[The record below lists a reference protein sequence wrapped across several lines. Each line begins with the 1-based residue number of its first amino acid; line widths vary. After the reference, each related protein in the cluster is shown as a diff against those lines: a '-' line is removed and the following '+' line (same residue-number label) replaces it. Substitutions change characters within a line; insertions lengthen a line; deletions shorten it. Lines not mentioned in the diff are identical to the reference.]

1 MQSVACPYC
10 RKLLANDGTLA
21 GQAVACP
28 LCGGQFLMPPAAA
41 APAPQPAAPATTT
54 ASPSAGMPAGAYRPS
69 TRASRSPLT
78 TSATPPRR
86 PAAAAPPVAV
96 APAAGFAAGASA
108 AQFLPRPES
117 VSESLHR
124 HTLRR
129 RRSPTFQ
136 VGIMLAVLFVIL
148 GIGIVIGTY
157 LWLTQGQDSP
167 WYQEGYRAGREV
179 GRVARLYRWSYNPF
193 PGQDTLRTI
202 KGLPG
207 RDAPEYKYFCDGYR
221 RGYEDAFYDRAP

>member
-28 LCGGQFLMPPAAA
+28 LCGGQFRMPPAVPAA
-41 APAPQPAAPATTT
+41 QPAPQAIPGGG
-54 ASPSAGMPAGAYRPS
+54 PSARVAAAAGRPPAKA
-69 TRASRSPLT
+69 AC
-78 TSATPPRR
+78 SAFSGSSGPPRP
-86 PAAAAPPVAV
+86 PAAAAPPVVAGPIVASGVSAV
-96 APAAGFAAGASA
+96 AG
-108 AQFLPRPES
+108 QFLPRPES
-117 VSESLHR
+117 VSETLSR
-124 HTLRR
+124 HSQRQ

-136 VGIMLAVLFVIL
+136 VGIVLAVLFVFL

-167 WYQEGYRAGREV
+167 WYREGYRLGREV
-179 GRVARLYRWSYNPF
+179 GEVARFHRWSYNPF
-193 PGQDTLRTI
+193 PSPDTLRTV

-207 RDAPEYKYFCDGYR
+207 RDTPEYKYFCDGYR
-221 RGYEDAFYDRAP
+221 RGYEDAFYARTR